1 MNRFISEFRLY
12 LCNHVVSRIPSH
24 TFRLWYYRKIMG
36 FIIGK
41 GSSVCLHGRFDCT
54 KAFSIGKNSVI
65 LAKCR
70 LDNRGGITIGDNVSI
85 SDEVIILTADHD
97 MQKPDFEGRHEEV
110 IIKDYV
116 WIGIRV
122 VILPGVTIG
131 KGAVIGA
138 GSVVTKNVE
147 PFQFVAGVP
156 AKFVKNRIQDLVYDC
171 NYRRLFQ

>member
-1 MNRFISEFRLY
+1 MNAFLSEFRLY
-12 LCNHVVSRIPSH
+12 FCNHWVSGIPSH
-24 TFRLWYYRKIMG
+24 TIRLWFYRTIMG
-36 FIIGK
+36 FKIDT
-41 GSSVCLHGRFDCT
+41 GSSICLDCRFDCT
-54 KAFSIGKNSVI
+54 KALSIGKNSVI

-70 LDNRGGITIGDNVSI
+70 LDNRGSIFIGDNVSI

-97 MQKPDFEGRHEEV
+97 MQKRDFEGRHKKV
-110 IIKDYV
+110 IIEDYV
-116 WIGIRV
+116 WIGTRV

-156 AKFVKNRIQDLVYDC
+156 AKFVKDRIKDLVYKC
-171 NYRRLFQ
+171 TYRRIFQ